1 MGLHRH
7 IVLIF
12 LLNAVARFYIIIQ
25 NNSTYHTNTI
35 CSPTPQVLCV
45 MPPPPPP
52 PPPPPVQTYLVLE
65 ISQII
70 DAIQRNYFAFRSGI
84 IDCVLSQSVERWQ
97 ISLHLSLPWPGQQ
110 QFLRQGMG
118 LCGGATICGAHRR

>member
-12 LLNAVARFYIIIQ
+12 LLNAVACFYIIIQ

-45 MPPPPPP
+45 MSPPPPPP
-52 PPPPPVQTYLVLE
+52 PPPAQTYLVLE